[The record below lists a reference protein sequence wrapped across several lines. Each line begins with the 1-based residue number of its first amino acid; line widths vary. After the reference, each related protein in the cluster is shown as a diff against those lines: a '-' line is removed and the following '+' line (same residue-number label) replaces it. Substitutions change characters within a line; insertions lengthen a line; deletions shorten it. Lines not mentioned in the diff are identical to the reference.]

1 MQQRPLRQSQDRP
14 FKQVDV
20 FTATPYR
27 GNPLAVVLDGSGL
40 SADEMQHFTTW
51 TNLSECTFLLP
62 PTPEGRAHGADY
74 RVRIFC
80 PGRELPFAGHPTL
93 GSCHAWLEAGGVPRG
108 EHVVQECGVGL
119 VRLRRD
125 GAFTAGP
132 PQGESAPPRG
142 AAPRAAAEPRIHTAG
157 ENPLGGQCL
166 LAFAAPP
173 LIKSGPLPE
182 AEVALIARGLGV
194 ARSDITAHAW
204 CDNGPNWRGVMLR
217 SADQV
222 LALQPDATILA
233 GLDIG
238 VVGPRGKSGV
248 VGARKADE
256 TQFEVRAFFPGNNGM
271 TEDPV
276 TGSLNA
282 ALAQWLMGAGLAPE
296 RYVAAQGTAMAREG
310 RVHIER
316 DADGNTWVGGAS
328 VTCIAGTVL
337 I

>member
-1 MQQRPLRQSQDRP
+1 MQQRPLRQAQDRP

-27 GNPLAVVLDGSGL
+27 GNPLAVVLDGGGL
-40 SADEMQHFTTW
+40 STAEMQHFTNW

-62 PTPEGRAHGADY
+62 PTPEGAAAGADY

-108 EHVVQECGVGL
+108 ENVVQECGVGL
-119 VRLRRD
+119 VKLKRD
-125 GAFTAGP
+125 G
-132 PQGESAPPRG
+132 QR
-142 AAPRAAAEPRIHTAG
+142 
-157 ENPLGGQCL
+157 

-182 AEVALIARGLGV
+182 EDVALIARGLGV

-204 CDNGPNWRGVMLR
+204 CDNGPNWRGVMLQ
-217 SADQV
+217 SAEQV
-222 LALQPDATILA
+222 LALRPDGAVLA

-238 VVGPRGKSGV
+238 VVGPNSKASGQKPLGGKIGV
-248 VGARKADE
+248 VGAREEHD
-256 TQFEVRAFFPGNNGM
+256 TQFEVRAFFPGNNGLC
-271 TEDPV
+271 EDPV

-282 ALAQWLMGAGLAPE
+282 ALAQWLIGAGLAPE
-296 RYVAAQGTAMAREG
+296 RYVAAQGTALAREG
-310 RVHIER
+310 RVFIQR
-316 DADGNTWVGGAS
+316 DANGTIWVGGQS
-328 VTCIAGTVL
+328 VTCIHGHVTL
-337 I
+337 

>member
-1 MQQRPLRQSQDRP
+1 MPQRP

-20 FTATPYR
+20 FTAQPYR

-40 SADEMQHFTTW
+40 DTATMQHFTNW

-62 PTPEGRAHGADY
+62 PTEEGRANGADY

-93 GSCHAWLEAGGVPRG
+93 GSCHAWLEAGGVAAG
-108 EHVVQECGVGL
+108 EQVVQECGVGL
-119 VRLRRD
+119 VRIRRD
-125 GAFTAGP
+125 GA
-132 PQGESAPPRG
+132 R
-142 AAPRAAAEPRIHTAG
+142 
-157 ENPLGGQCL
+157 

-182 AEVALIARGLGV
+182 ADLALIARGLGV
-194 ARSDITAHAW
+194 ARGDIVAHSW
-204 CDNGPNWRGVMLR
+204 CDNGPNWRGVMLQ
-217 SADQV
+217 SAAQV
-222 LALQPDATILA
+222 LALKPDSAVLA

-238 VVGPRGKSGV
+238 VVGPRGK
-248 VGARKADE
+248 VGGIGSSAADDA
-256 TQFEVRAFFPGNNGM
+256 QFEVRAFFPGNAGL

-282 ALAQWLMGAGLAPE
+282 ALAQWLIGAGLAPE
-296 RYVAAQGTAMAREG
+296 RYVAAQGTAMQREG

-316 DADGNTWVGGAS
+316 DADGTIWVGGSSA
-328 VTCIAGTVL
+328 TCVDGTVVL
-337 I
+337 